1 MKKRYLKEDIE
12 KKLNDAMRLRG
23 FKHVDDL
30 LSELY
35 LDYNAC
41 LAGNL
46 EGDPNELQTRFVR
59 LCEMNKLNYESEW
72 NKRECKHDF

>member
-1 MKKRYLKEDIE
+1 MRKRNLKEDIE
-12 KKLNDAMRLRG
+12 KNLNEAMRLRG

-46 EGDPNELQTRFVR
+46 E
-59 LCEMNKLNYESEW
+59 
-72 NKRECKHDF
+72 